1 MSIYKYIVCINTYLY
16 KYNIIPICLNI
27 YLYKYN
33 IIIPIYINTYLWCRR
48 NSTASNINFLLQR
61 NHEFFNTLAT
71 WIHNRSCDRLFVG
84 SRKLSMTNNFF
95 DSGAQPLA
103 TTNLVLSKKKKKKK
117 ILSKPGRSIRSIFF
131 RHRRLF
137 SSLSFSFLHSTS
149 SNISPPRFKGNGET
163 DLSLILWKVL

>member
-1 MSIYKYIVCINTYLY
+1 MIHFFFINTYLY
-16 KYNIIPICLNI
+16 KYNIIPICINI

-103 TTNLVLSKKKKKKK
+103 TTNLVLSKKKKKKYCRNRDDPLDPSFSD
-117 ILSKPGRSIRSIFF
+117 IVVFFLLSLF
-131 RHRRLF
+131 LF
-137 SSLSFSFLHSTS
+137 SIL
-149 SNISPPRFKGNGET
+149 PRQIFPRPDSKAMGKRICRWFFE
-163 DLSLILWKVL
+163 KYYKKRA